1 MFYSSGMTTSFHNL
15 AWHLLHI
22 EHLIYLLSWN
32 TRIAL
37 WALSKCWVAEN
48 PHPLHRRR
56 SLNKESIEEIT
67 CPANETFTKP
77 RLYLLTVEK
86 YSFLMLGK
94 VGLDRQFHLLVS
106 GNSTARGP
114 SKTKLQ
120 LSNQPVRNCWAIA
133 DETVCQVIQMKPAI
147 QTHL

>member
-1 MFYSSGMTTSFHNL
+1 MFYPSGMTTSFHNL
-15 AWHLLHI
+15 TWHLLHI

-37 WALSKCWVAEN
+37 WALSKCWVA
-48 PHPLHRRR
+48 HPPHRRR
-56 SLNKESIEEIT
+56 SLNKESLEEIT

-77 RLYLLTVEK
+77 RLYPLTVEK
-86 YSFLMLGK
+86 YSFLMQGK
-94 VGLDRQFHLLVS
+94 VGLDRQFHFLVS
-106 GNSTARGP
+106 ENSTARGP

-133 DETVCQVIQMKPAI
+133 IDETVCQVIQMKPAI